1 MAGPRLYCSCDA
13 ARQHPG
19 ELLPME
25 PVCDFDAAGA
35 GFIDRAE
42 DLAGRM
48 ADSQAQAYVR
58 ASLAA
63 RGVSAANPTARW
75 YALRR
80 DRKPRGRQP
89 NTPVRVTCLA
99 DWAPQ
104 ADMPF

>member
-1 MAGPRLYCSCDA
+1 MTGLETVRA
-13 ARQHPG
+13 ATCAKTRFG
-19 ELLPME
+19 
-25 PVCDFDAAGA
+25 VIAAIEWEYA
-35 GFIDRAE
+35 SPQD
-42 DLAGRM
+42 AGRM
-48 ADSQAQAYVR
+48 ADSQAQSNVR
-58 ASLAA
+58 ASPAA

-75 YALRR
+75 YELRR